1 MTVSTS
7 DRQHGRALKSLLGKG
22 LAATAIGVAFVLAPK
37 FVADYLR
44 PFGPIESLAT
54 GIRVCGLILLL
65 IGLVALGTR
74 HSVQNRTEKLS
85 NLRRTGAGHERMSY
99 VTRGTP
105 LGPEPGF
112 PVKSEVPPK
121 LARPGHAPSA

>member
-22 LAATAIGVAFVLAPK
+22 LVATVIGVAFLLAPQL
-37 FVADYLR
+37 VADYLR

-65 IGLVALGTR
+65 IGLVMLGTR

-85 NLRRTGAGHERMSY
+85 NLRRTGAGSERMSY
-99 VTRGTP
+99 VTRGAP
-105 LGPEPGF
+105 LSSAPGF
-112 PVKSEVPPK
+112 PMNSEVKQKAVQPE
-121 LARPGHAPSA
+121 HASSV